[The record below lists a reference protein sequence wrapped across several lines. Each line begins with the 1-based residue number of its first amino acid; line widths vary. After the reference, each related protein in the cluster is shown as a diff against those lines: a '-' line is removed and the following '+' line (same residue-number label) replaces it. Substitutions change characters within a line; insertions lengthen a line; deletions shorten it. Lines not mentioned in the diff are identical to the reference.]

1 MRHRGFEVWF
11 ARRIGLS
18 LRKVQEMWDGETYTS
33 REYLVEI
40 AWAAWCGALGFDT
53 ESKD

>member
-11 ARRIGLS
+11 ARRNDLS
-18 LRKVQEMWDGETYTS
+18 LQQVQEMWDGDTYRS
-33 REYLVEI
+33 HNYHVEV

-53 ESKD
+53 ESGD